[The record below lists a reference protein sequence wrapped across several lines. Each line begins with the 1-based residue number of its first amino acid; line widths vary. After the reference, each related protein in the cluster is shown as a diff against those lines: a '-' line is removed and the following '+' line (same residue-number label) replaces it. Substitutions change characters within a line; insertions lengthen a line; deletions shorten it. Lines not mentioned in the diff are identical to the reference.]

1 MNGIEP
7 YQKIRRGYA
16 LVLILMICSVV
27 ELAAQNPTDSSPQ
40 ERLVKVGGE
49 VRYRYEVDGRR
60 VAEKGN
66 DKFSDLHLL
75 RTRANITVT
84 PSSDLQG
91 TIVLQDSRAFGDEQN
106 TLDGSA
112 DFLDI
117 HQAFFLLPDFLNTG
131 VDVQVGRQEF
141 GYANE
146 RLVGAVGWS
155 NVGRS
160 FDAIRLKRGE
170 KWGSIDLFASRL
182 GSSVSFDSLNLLND
196 FSSTNFYG
204 LWSTVKF
211 ADNHKGDFFA
221 LFDNNTREIAQGI
234 DSGSSIQNRIT
245 AGTFLRGT
253 LSPINYEAEFAWQGG
268 SGRAGSDTL
277 SSYAGIMIAGK
288 VLYAQKSFKVGGLYT
303 MLSGDDDPTDDQLQ
317 TFNTLFATNH
327 KFYGYMDF
335 FPGNSGSAG
344 LQDIG
349 LTSWLKVSD
358 NASIALDGHL
368 FTTAVDVAGEN
379 ALGKE
384 IDATFNYAY
393 KTEGNPSL
401 VTFTLGASL
410 FLADNLMKGVVG
422 GDTGWWGYLMVRA
435 GL

>member
-1 MNGIEP
+1 MRILR
-7 YQKIRRGYA
+7 ISRFT
-16 LVLILMICSVV
+16 LFLILLAWYHLPNLSAQDTDTQKQNRVV
-27 ELAAQNPTDSSPQ
+27 NI
-40 ERLVKVGGE
+40 GGE
-49 VRYRYEVDGRR
+49 VRYRYEADGRR
-60 VAEKGN
+60 VSEDGN
-66 DKFSDLHLL
+66 DKFGDVHLL
-75 RTRANITVT
+75 RTRVNISIT

-91 TIVLQDSRAFGDEQN
+91 TIVVQDSRAFGDEQN

-112 DFLDI
+112 DLLDI
-117 HQAFFLLPDFLNTG
+117 HEAFFLLPDFLNTG
-131 VDVQVGRQEF
+131 IDLQVGRQEF
-141 GYANE
+141 VYANE
-146 RLVGAVGWS
+146 RLVGSVGWS

-160 FDAIRLKRGE
+160 FDAIRLKRAK
-170 KWGSIDLFASRL
+170 KWGSVDLFASRL
-182 GSSVSFDSLNLLND
+182 GSSTSVDSLNLLSD

-204 LWSTVKF
+204 LWSTIKF
-211 ADNHKGDFFA
+211 TDNHKGDFFA
-221 LFDNNTREIAQGI
+221 LLDNNTREITRGI
-234 DSGSSIQNRIT
+234 DSGSSTQNRIT
-245 AGTFLRGT
+245 AGTFVRGT
-253 LSPINYEAEFAWQGG
+253 ISPISYEAEFAWQGG
-268 SGRAGSDTL
+268 SGRGGSDTL

-288 VLYAQKSFKVGGLYT
+288 VLYAQKSFKVGGLYA

-335 FPGNSGSAG
+335 FPGSSGSAG

-349 LTSWLKVSD
+349 ITSWLKVSD
-358 NASIALDGHL
+358 QASVALDGHL

-422 GDTGWWGYLMVRA
+422 GDTGWWGYLMVTA